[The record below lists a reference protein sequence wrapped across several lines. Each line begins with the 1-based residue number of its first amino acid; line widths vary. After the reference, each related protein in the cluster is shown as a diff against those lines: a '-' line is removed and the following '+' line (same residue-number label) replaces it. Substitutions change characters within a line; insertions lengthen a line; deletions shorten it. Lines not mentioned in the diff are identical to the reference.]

1 MEIPQ
6 AKMVPVVGLSAAPW
20 NPRSIKNPRFENLCN
35 SLKADPD
42 FLWLRPVLA
51 TTDGTVFAG
60 NMRLRAAQHLGW
72 ETVPAILV
80 DIPEQ
85 LAKERAMRDNAQWGE
100 WEEDDLARLL
110 DELKAEGSDLE
121 LLGFEERDLR
131 NLLNRLEYEGGLT
144 DPDSVPP
151 LPDEPIT
158 KPGDLYL
165 LGNHRLLC
173 GDSTDPHDVGFVM
186 NGEKAR
192 LLSTDPP
199 YLVDYDGSNR
209 LGADETR
216 RGPGWDEFQGEEPSV
231 AFFVDYLQAAFPHLD
246 TKCPVYQWFGD
257 MRTHEVLKAWKAAG
271 LTTHQ
276 VIIWVKTRGLLS
288 RRHFMWQH
296 ESCLYG
302 WREGGMPRL
311 KPPANQT
318 SVWHVDQVGE
328 TKEDHPTQKPV
339 ELFKR
344 PMLWHLK
351 PGEIAYEPFSGSG
364 TSLIAAE
371 TTGRRCFAMEREPA
385 YVDVAVARWEQFTGQ
400 QAERVPRETQNRS
413 EDESERLPKVTA
425 E

>member
-1 MEIPQ
+1 MAEIPQ
-6 AKMVPVVGLSAAPW
+6 ARLVPVASLAPAPW
-20 NPRSIKNPRFENLCN
+20 NPRSIKDPRFENLCR
-35 SLKADPD
+35 SLEADRE
-42 FLWLRPVLA
+42 FLWLRPILA
-51 TTDGTVFAG
+51 TSDGTVFAG

-72 ETVPAILV
+72 GEVPAVLV

-100 WEEDDLARLL
+100 WEEDSLAKLL
-110 DELKAEGSDLE
+110 DELKTDGSELD
-121 LLGFEERDLR
+121 LLGFEERELR
-131 NLLNRLEYEGGLT
+131 DLLNKLELEGGLT

-151 LPDEPIT
+151 LPEEPKT
-158 KPGDLYL
+158 RPGDLWL
-165 LGNHRLLC
+165 LGEHRLLC

-192 LLSTDPP
+192 LLCTDPP

-209 LGADETR
+209 LGATDEPK
-216 RGPGWDEFQGEEPSV
+216 GPGWDEFQGAEPAV
-231 AFFVDYLQAAFPHLD
+231 AFFVDYLRAAFPHLEA
-246 TKCPVYQWFGD
+246 KCPIYQWFGD
-257 MRTHEVLKAWKAAG
+257 MRSNEVFAAWRAAG
-271 LTTHQ
+271 LTLHQ

-318 SVWHVDQVGE
+318 SVWHVDQVSE

-351 PGEIAYEPFSGSG
+351 QGEICWEPFSGSG
-364 TSLIAAE
+364 SAIIAAE
-371 TTGRRCFAMEREPA
+371 TTGRRCFAMEKEPA
-385 YVDVAVARWEQFTGQ
+385 FVDVAIQRWERFTGRT
-400 QAERVPRETQNRS
+400 AERVQRETAPIPG
-413 EDESERLPKVTA
+413 RLEGA
-425 E
+425 AG